1 MVGVQLVTE
10 TSILSYF
17 IAVIPSSADPSYR
30 YANLSTLLTDL
41 IFAFVTMHLSSY
53 IFQGPRSGFS
63 SVGGGGGANANAL
76 A

>member
-17 IAVIPSSADPSYR
+17 IVVIPSSKDPSYR

-41 IFAFVTMHLSSY
+41 IFAYCYDANVCLI
-53 IFQGPRSGFS
+53 IFL
-63 SVGGGGGANANAL
+63 V
-76 A
+76 